1 MRNVLGEETATMTA
15 QEAIDTAVRR
25 LVVAA
30 NPRKVILFGS
40 HAAGT
45 STPESD
51 LDLLVIE
58 HEVAAKR
65 AEMVRLRKAIGSI
78 GLPVDV
84 LVFSEREVSDWGHLP
99 GSALYWAL
107 KEGKVLYEAA

>member
-1 MRNVLGEETATMTA
+1 MTA
-15 QEAIDTAVRR
+15 HEAIKTAVQR
-25 LVVAA
+25 LVAAA

-40 HAAGT
+40 YAEGGAT
-45 STPESD
+45 SESD

-58 HEVAAKR
+58 RKVASKR
-65 AEMVRLRKAIGSI
+65 QEMVRLRKAIGSV

-84 LVFSEREVSDWGHLP
+84 LVYSEEEVADWGHLP
-99 GSALYWAL
+99 GTALYWAL

>member
-1 MRNVLGEETATMTA
+1 MTA

-25 LVVAA
+25 LVAVA
-30 NPRKVILFGS
+30 NPTKIVLFGS
-40 HAAGT
+40 YAEGKA
-45 STPESD
+45 TPDSD

-58 HEVAAKR
+58 REVPSKR
-65 AEMVRLRKAIGSI
+65 EEMVRLRKAIGSI

-84 LVFSEREVSDWGHLP
+84 LVFSEGEVSDWGHLP
-99 GSALYWAL
+99 GTALYWAL

>member
-1 MRNVLGEETATMTA
+1 MMTA

-25 LVVAA
+25 LVAAA
-30 NPRKVILFGS
+30 NPIKVILFGS
-40 HAAGT
+40 YAEGK

-58 HEVAAKR
+58 RVVASKR
-65 AEMVRLRKAIGSI
+65 KEMIRLRKAIGSI

-84 LVFSEREVSDWGHLP
+84 LVFSEGEVSDWGHLP
-99 GSALYWAL
+99 GTALYWAL
-107 KEGKVLYEAA
+107 KEGKILYEAA